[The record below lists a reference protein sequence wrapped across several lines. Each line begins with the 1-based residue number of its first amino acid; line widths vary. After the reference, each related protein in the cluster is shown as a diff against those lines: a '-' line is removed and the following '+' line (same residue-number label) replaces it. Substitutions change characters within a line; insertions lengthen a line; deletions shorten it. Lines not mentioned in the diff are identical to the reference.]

1 MVRDLT
7 QKLWRSI
14 FLEFP
19 IINSLLNNL
28 DKKVEAAF
36 HKRFLIEQA
45 VRTKEVIVGFCM
57 LKGSVNYQQI
67 ASLDWGGRLY
77 WVCTPCETG
86 VLNGIYHIIVM
97 WIRNRLRKWCREL
110 VLIISSYIR
119 EVMNALWSLRCK
131 ERKSSKVFKVL
142 KSKWHGGNLHHY
154 SRR

>member
-67 ASLDWGGRLY
+67 ASLD
-77 WVCTPCETG
+77 
-86 VLNGIYHIIVM
+86 
-97 WIRNRLRKWCREL
+97 
-110 VLIISSYIR
+110 
-119 EVMNALWSLRCK
+119 
-131 ERKSSKVFKVL
+131 
-142 KSKWHGGNLHHY
+142 
-154 SRR
+154 